1 MSLFTN
7 VKKYRGTVFEVI
19 VIVFGVMLSFLLNEI
34 RLGIEDKDEAISILK
49 QIKTDLEKDLYDTK
63 INLQVED
70 SASVKFDFLIR
81 TIENRIEYSENL
93 DAEFSY
99 LSENSFLLPSKTG
112 LQILNSKGVDF
123 IKNDSLR
130 VKFLTLHNYI
140 YQERL
145 GHFNI
150 FNFNLQRMN
159 QFVAE
164 NFHQTIEMYSKFEL
178 KPNDYN
184 SLLDNTYF
192 KNLLFSC
199 MEGHNNLFYVDSL
212 IKVEILDLL
221 PLLDKE
227 IAKLQ

>member
-1 MSLFTN
+1 MSFFTN
-7 VKKYRGTVFEVI
+7 IKKYKGTVFEVI
-19 VIVFGVMLSFLLNEI
+19 VIIFGVMLSFLLNEI
-34 RLGIEDKDEAISILK
+34 RLGIEDKDESLSTLK
-49 QIKTDLEKDLYDTK
+49 QIKADLEKDLYDTN
-63 INLQVED
+63 INLKVED
-70 SASVKFDFLIR
+70 VASVKFDFLIK
-81 TIENRIEYSENL
+81 TIENRIEYYEKL
-93 DAEFSY
+93 DSEFSY

-140 YQERL
+140 YKERL

-150 FNFNLQRMN
+150 FNYNLQRLN

-164 NFHQTIEMYSKFEL
+164 NFNQTLEMHSKFLL
-178 KPNDYN
+178 KPNDYK

-199 MEGHNNLFYVDSL
+199 MEGHNNLFYMDSI

-221 PLLDKE
+221 PLLDEE
-227 IAKLQ
+227 IAKL